1 MTKAGFV
8 ETLKKAGYKAV
19 EGDSCPTVFVKEAKD
34 ISSTWKNVK
43 LLATKVGYNHSF
55 AVKKEETG
63 VTETK
68 VVDFP
73 EEDDGNKA
81 VQ

>member
-8 ETLKKAGYKAV
+8 EALKKVGYKV
-19 EGDSCPTVFVKEAKD
+19 NEGNSCPTVLVKDSKD
-34 ISSTWKNVK
+34 ISQTWKAVK
-43 LLATKVGYNHSF
+43 LFATKVGYNHSF
-55 AVKKEETG
+55 AVKKEGTG
-63 VTETK
+63 VTESR

-73 EEDDGNKA
+73 EEDDGSKA

>member
-34 ISSTWKNVK
+34 ISKTWRDIK
-43 LLATKVGYNHSF
+43 LFATKVGYNHSF
-55 AVKKEETG
+55 AVRKEETG
-63 VTETK
+63 VTESR

>member
-8 ETLKKAGYKAV
+8 ETLKKAGYKV
-19 EGDSCPTVFVKEAKD
+19 TEGDSCPTVFVKEAKD
-34 ISSTWKNVK
+34 ISKTWRDIK
-43 LLATKVGYNHSF
+43 LFATKVGYNHSF

-63 VTETK
+63 VIESR

-73 EEDDGNKA
+73 EEDTTD
-81 VQ
+81 VQE